1 MNFTHTNASEY
12 MNEVVFSPER
22 CLISSSP
29 NYRSSLILV
38 TEISL
43 VCGVW
48 VGIVEKPSHR
58 ILHINLSVKYIAY
71 CDTSINERC
80 NCVLSLSPAR
90 SLSLLSS
97 PTRNYEWNSHTNPPS
112 RYFHFNKEI
121 QWNHRR
127 IGIPLLAWPHTNR
140 SNQRGHC

>member
-1 MNFTHTNASEY
+1 

-58 ILHINLSVKYIAY
+58 ILHINLSVKYIAIHRSMSDAIAY
-71 CDTSINERC
+71 SLFLPLA
-80 NCVLSLSPAR
+80 LSLSP
-90 SLSLLSS
+90 LLSHS
-97 PTRNYEWNSHTNPPS
+97 
-112 RYFHFNKEI
+112 
-121 QWNHRR
+121 Q
-127 IGIPLLAWPHTNR
+127 L
-140 SNQRGHC
+140 